1 MRRFFAMLRYS
12 KKMLAFTICA
22 VIDFCVM
29 LGLIIFDV
37 VQYVSVKN
45 NAASL
50 SSAFISVNI
59 VLIVW
64 AVMNIS
70 VIFGFVFYKKRK
82 EKLNDSKE
90 N

>member
-22 VIDFCVM
+22 VVDFCVL
-29 LGLIIFDV
+29 LGFIIFDV
-37 VQYVSVKN
+37 MQYVGIKN

-50 SSAFISVNI
+50 SSSFISINI
-59 VLIVW
+59 VLIVL
-64 AVMNIS
+64 AVMNIA